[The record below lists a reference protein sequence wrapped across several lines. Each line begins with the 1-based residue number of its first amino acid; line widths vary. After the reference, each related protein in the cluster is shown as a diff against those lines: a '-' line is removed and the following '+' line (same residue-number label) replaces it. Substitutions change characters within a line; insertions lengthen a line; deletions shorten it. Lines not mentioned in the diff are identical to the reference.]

1 MTEKTKAARGRPV
14 TNHIDPLPGT
24 PEEIAKAIF
33 RAADRQAKTAKPKA
47 KRKPN

>member
-1 MTEKTKAARGRPV
+1 MTEKATNPRGRPI
-14 TNHIDPLPGT
+14 TNVIEQIPAP

-33 RAADRQAKTAKPKA
+33 RAADQKIKPTKPKA

>member
-1 MTEKTKAARGRPV
+1 MTEKPKATRGRPV
-14 TNHIDPLPGT
+14 TNQIDPLPGT

-33 RAADRQAKTAKPKA
+33 RAAEKSAAKAKPV